1 MFIVITIYFAFVT
14 KIGPRFM
21 KNREPYQ
28 LRNAMVIYNFLLVGI
43 NIFFF
48 FEALYW
54 IDYGARLLNFRFPDG
69 NDTSPKALYIAR
81 SFHLY
86 YLTKIID
93 LFDTVFFVLRKKYNQ
108 ISGKCFLLLKYWLNP
123 VKTKYLLKYKNFAKK
138 IYRMCLL
145 FRSSLVPPHDR
156 SSNRISRLLVVTANA
171 VIRLVCCHQL
181 LHPCGDVHLLWLI
194 CHRSANGQVLV
205 VEEIHHHNPI
215 NTICDI
221 CCIWRGLKCL

>member
-1 MFIVITIYFAFVT
+1 MSLPLISQLFNSTYWNDNCDVRTKEFWLIKNGPLDMFIVITIYFAFVT

-48 FEALYW
+48 FEALNW

-108 ISGKCFLLLKYWLNP
+108 ISGKCYFT
-123 VKTKYLLKYKNFAKK
+123 VK
-138 IYRMCLL
+138 I
-145 FRSSLVPPHDR
+145 
-156 SSNRISRLLVVTANA
+156 
-171 VIRLVCCHQL
+171 
-181 LHPCGDVHLLWLI
+181 LI
-194 CHRSANGQVLV
+194 ES
-205 VEEIHHHNPI
+205 
-215 NTICDI
+215 
-221 CCIWRGLKCL
+221 